1 MQTTADIHA
10 VTGAYGYSGKYITQ
24 RLLAQGKQVITL
36 TNSPDRPNPLG
47 QNVQAHPFHFNHPTQ
62 LADSLAGVQV
72 LYITYWVRFNHR
84 QFTYAQAIQNT
95 LTLFEAAKAAGV
107 QRVVYVSITNP
118 SDDSPLEY
126 FRGKAQLEI
135 ALANSGLSHAILR
148 PTVLFGHEDILVN
161 NIAWALR
168 RLPVF
173 GVFGD
178 GNYRLQ
184 PIHVDDLAMLAVEQ
198 GKLRENITLNVN
210 GPETFTYREL
220 VTTISRIM
228 NLNRRIINIPPRL
241 AHAVGYIIGKAVGDV
256 TITRDEIYA
265 LQNELLYADS
275 PPTGTIK
282 LTDYTQQHATILG
295 MRYHS
300 ELARRL
306 DRQTIYREN

>member
-118 SDDSPLEY
+118 
-126 FRGKAQLEI
+126 
-135 ALANSGLSHAILR
+135 
-148 PTVLFGHEDILVN
+148 
-161 NIAWALR
+161 
-168 RLPVF
+168 
-173 GVFGD
+173 
-178 GNYRLQ
+178 
-184 PIHVDDLAMLAVEQ
+184 
-198 GKLRENITLNVN
+198 
-210 GPETFTYREL
+210 
-220 VTTISRIM
+220 
-228 NLNRRIINIPPRL
+228 
-241 AHAVGYIIGKAVGDV
+241 
-256 TITRDEIYA
+256 
-265 LQNELLYADS
+265 
-275 PPTGTIK
+275 
-282 LTDYTQQHATILG
+282 
-295 MRYHS
+295 
-300 ELARRL
+300 
-306 DRQTIYREN
+306 